1 MPCIMEQ
8 FLWVWVTRMLQPLHG
23 VGQPHKV
30 TVFDWT
36 QEHWDLMEQ
45 QPDAAA
51 AAQAREEAKQ
61 AAEAEKSEQAA
72 ELLKAVRRKEDKDIG
87 TFEL

>member
-36 QEHWDLMEQ
+36 QEHWDLVER

-51 AAQAREEAKQ
+51 AQAINEAKQ
-61 AAEAEKSEQAA
+61 AAEAEKAEQAA
-72 ELLKAVRRKEDKDIG
+72 ELLKAARRKEDKDIG

>member
-1 MPCIMEQ
+1 MPGVMEA
-8 FLWVWVTRMLQPLHG
+8 FLWVWVTRLLQPFNG

-36 QEHWDLMEQ
+36 DTHWNQMEKR
-45 QPDAAA
+45 PDAVA
-51 AAQAREEAKQ
+51 AAQATDEAKKAEDQEKQDQ
-61 AAEAEKSEQAA
+61 AAAMRISVKRQEN
-72 ELLKAVRRKEDKDIG
+72 KDIG